1 MAMTKVADGVS
12 RYTSD
17 DVPTWLQSEQRQV
30 FIGDVVDGS
39 NGETMGVGFAR
50 YAPGASNEW
59 AVTYDEV
66 LIVTRGSFSVISAA
80 GRRTARAGE
89 LIYLRRGTELI
100 YAADG
105 GGAELVYVMH
115 PHYAT
120 VVAELAAAHPEF
132 VATFHPIQ
140 GAPKRFA
147 DGPAAE
153 HIALLRHIWD
163 PFERGESTDLG
174 PFFDAMT
181 DDVVFEFSAAE
192 LQGKEAVRRYFE
204 EEPKLMEAHPFERPL
219 EYFGDGNRV
228 VQVGFETFRVKRT
241 GRTHQADWAWVYE
254 FREGRI
260 ARILGIQDLSGIE
273 DVVTEA
279 AAAAQAASDGVIE
292 AAK

>member
-1 MAMTKVADGVS
+1 MAMTKIADGVS

-66 LIVTRGSFSVISAA
+66 LIVTSGSFSVISAA
-80 GRRTARAGE
+80 GRRTAKAGE
-89 LIYLRRGTELI
+89 LIYLRRGTELT
-100 YAADG
+100 YAADDE
-105 GGAELVYVMH
+105 GAELVYVMH

-120 VVAELAAAHPEF
+120 VVAELAAAHPDL
-132 VATFHPIQ
+132 VATFHPIE
-140 GAPKRFA
+140 GAPERVA

-153 HIALLRHIWD
+153 HIALLRRIWD
-163 PFERGESTDLG
+163 PFERRESTDLS
-174 PFFDAMT
+174 PFFDAMA
-181 DDVVFEFSAAE
+181 DDVVLEFSAAE
-192 LQGKEAVRRYFE
+192 LRGKEAVRRYFE

-219 EYFGDGNRV
+219 EYFGDGNRI
-228 VQVGFETFRVKRT
+228 VQVGFETFRVKGT

-260 ARILGIQDLSGIE
+260 ARIHGIQDLSGIE
-273 DVVTEA
+273 DVVAEA
-279 AAAAQAASDGVIE
+279 ATAAQAAADGGSQDSG
-292 AAK
+292 